1 MEGINVRVCGLNVIS
16 CAIDGNRHLDISTSR
31 ITVTPVA
38 REQIL
43 GVDAQGCRRCVNEYL
58 PYLTSF
64 TDGFRSSSGDGNSRS
79 NVEHIHYPAPQTS
92 STAQLTINT
101 KHGRSSQIQIARILK
116 QNPVSIQ
123 FQQDERSQSL
133 CVEWQRKK
141 TKQRSL
147 HVSNLFPISKKQ
159 LGFLSPFTTSA
170 T

>member
-43 GVDAQGCRRCVNEYL
+43 GVDVQGCRRCVNEYL
-58 PYLTSF
+58 PYLSSF

-101 KHGRSSQIQIARILK
+101 KHGRLSQIQIARILK
-116 QNPVSIQ
+116 QNPIL
-123 FQQDERSQSL
+123 SQHTNKTKTHSPPR
-133 CVEWQRKK
+133 ESDNK

-159 LGFLSPFTTSA
+159 LGFLSHFTTSA